1 MEGAG
6 LASRPSLPERM
17 CEALDSCGILVL
29 ESEDAAPC
37 TEQLESLGISFDEF
51 VENAGRSR
59 LGELPAV
66 SS

>member
-1 MEGAG
+1 MRGI
-6 LASRPSLPERM
+6 
-17 CEALDSCGILVL
+17 LDSGRILVP
-29 ESEDAAPC
+29 EGDDDALC
-37 TEQLESLGISFDEF
+37 TEQLESLGISLDEFLGISLDEF